1 MQVNNKRTNN
11 HENTK
16 DTKTTKMFRDFRA
29 FRAFVVAF
37 WLVSASL
44 TLFALEHTLEDV
56 AAGLRARDVATRLRA
71 VQILRDAGYPEA
83 AGPLSAA
90 VNDPD
95 DRVKLAAIAAERSL
109 FTTRPIAR
117 RKMVGF
123 VVEVRGLDVGG
134 EAFAAGQLALLPRAV
149 PAEVLAALAEAMHS
163 ANPRVR
169 LDALYAFGVL
179 APLGGRAAQDA
190 IRSGMSW
197 AIEALRRGNRAEQ
210 VASAAVA
217 GQTLKECEAASGELC
232 AEVGNVL
239 IEAVNNRDPQVHRAA
254 MTSLGQL
261 RYQNAAQALADQ
273 LSYYQSGPDAR
284 AALEGLAG
292 IGHPTSVEIFKRL
305 LSSGDPDVRRLA
317 VEGLARAGG
326 REDLPELER
335 IGQTERSNAVLLALH
350 YAGLRLGAPGSNPG
364 QLVSS
369 LRDSALRPLALQYL
383 LELSPSIAVPLAD
396 SLKAASPETR
406 ALVADVLGFSRDP
419 NVIPA
424 LEAAAQDPDAETARA
439 AQQAIDRIKL
449 RASDNAPSRP

>member
-1 MQVNNKRTNN
+1 MRVSRSIG
-11 HENTK
+11 
-16 DTKTTKMFRDFRA
+16 DRRGSMVDGRDHRPPTLA
-29 FRAFVVAF
+29 HRLLPAATLGLVVA
-37 WLVSASL
+37 
-44 TLFALEHTLEDV
+44 TGLFAAQRTLDQV

-95 DRVKLAAIAAERSL
+95 DRVKLAAIDAERSL
-109 FTTRPIAR
+109 FTARPIAR

-123 VVEVRGLDVGG
+123 VVEVRGSEVGG
-134 EAFAAGQLALLPRAV
+134 EAFAAGQLASLPRAV

-179 APLGGRAAQDA
+179 APLGGPAAQDA

-197 AIEALRRGNRAEQ
+197 SIEVLRRGNRDEQ
-210 VASAAVA
+210 VAAAGVA
-217 GQTLKECEAASGELC
+217 GQTLNDCGAADGELC

-239 IEAVNNRDPQVHRAA
+239 IEAVNNRDPQVRRAA
-254 MTSLGQL
+254 MASLGQL

-305 LSSGDPDVRRLA
+305 LSSGDPEVRRLA

-335 IGQTERSNAVLLALH
+335 MGQTERSNAVLLAL
-350 YAGLRLGAPGSNPG
+350 
-364 QLVSS
+364 
-369 LRDSALRPLALQYL
+369 
-383 LELSPSIAVPLAD
+383 
-396 SLKAASPETR
+396 
-406 ALVADVLGFSRDP
+406 
-419 NVIPA
+419 
-424 LEAAAQDPDAETARA
+424 
-439 AQQAIDRIKL
+439 
-449 RASDNAPSRP
+449 